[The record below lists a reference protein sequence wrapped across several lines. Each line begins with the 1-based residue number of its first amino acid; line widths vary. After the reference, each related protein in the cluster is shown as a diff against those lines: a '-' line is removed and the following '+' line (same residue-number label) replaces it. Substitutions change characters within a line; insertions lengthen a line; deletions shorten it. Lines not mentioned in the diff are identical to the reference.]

1 MIKHKFAAIVVTGL
15 LATAGFAQASSTFP
29 SAAEEGSEYSVNAPL
44 AATPAGLTGAVAG
57 APSAGIE
64 GSESPSRQIQAT
76 TTRQATTP
84 RNLER
89 SFAGGQDGVFP
100 SAAME

>member
-1 MIKHKFAAIVVTGL
+1 MIKNKFAAIVVTGL

-57 APSAGIE
+57 FPSAGIE
-64 GSESPSRQIQAT
+64 GSESSLHKIEVN
-76 TTRQATTP
+76 TTRQVTAP

-89 SFAGGQDGVFP
+89 SYAGGRSSVFP
-100 SAAME
+100 SSAME